1 MEILEPIVSKNS
13 RFLTWLPLSHSY
25 EHAVQFVQIC
35 GGAKVFYAESIEKLI
50 KSCVSCQ
57 E

>member
-1 MEILEPIVSKNS
+1 MEILQPFLSKNS

-35 GGAKVFYAESIEKLI
+35 VGAKYFMQRAL
-50 KSCVSCQ
+50 KS
-57 E
+57 